1 MSPHVD
7 DTGGNRHRPPG
18 PGAERGTP
26 AGAGAPR
33 RGGPPSVVGTGRDGF
48 TGHDG
53 FTGATPARPDP
64 AWIDPA
70 EPEGHGPDGGGV
82 VDAEEDELTVVRRE
96 RDEYLEMVRR
106 VQADFENYKKRMVR
120 QQTDQ
125 LERATENLVAKLLP
139 ALDAFDLTRAHLRDE
154 DSVSAEV
161 KALLQASGLMG
172 DALGQGRSRA
182 DRRRRGALRSHRP
195 RRRGTRAG
203 RRAPGRRRRRYRR
216 IDNRR
221 RDREGDRGV
230 VRTGRGRCPAARV
243 PVEGPCDPPGHGART
258 RVTGAGRRVTTRRST

>member
-33 RGGPPSVVGTGRDGF
+33 RGGPPPVVGTGRDAF

-53 FTGATPARPDP
+53 FTGAKPSRPDP
-64 AWIDPA
+64 AWIEPA
-70 EPEGHGPDGGGV
+70 EPESHGPDGGD

-172 DALGQGRSRA
+172 DALAKEG
-182 DRRRRGALRSHRP
+182 LE
-195 RRRGTRAG
+195 
-203 RRAPGRRRRRYRR
+203 R
-216 IDNRR
+216 ID
-221 RDREGDRGV
+221 DAGAPFDPTVHDAVEHA
-230 VRTGRGRCPAARV
+230 PAA
-243 PVEGPCDPPGHGART
+243 EPPAGVDAGT
-258 RVTGAGRRVTTRRST
+258 GGSVTGEGTEKETGASSGPVVADVLRPGYRWKGRVIRPAMVRVRG